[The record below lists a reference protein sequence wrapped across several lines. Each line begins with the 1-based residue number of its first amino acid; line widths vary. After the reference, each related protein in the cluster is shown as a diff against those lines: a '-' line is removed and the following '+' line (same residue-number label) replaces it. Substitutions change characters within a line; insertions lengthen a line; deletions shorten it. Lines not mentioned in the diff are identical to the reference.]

1 MYMYLAVLTN
11 IYYVII
17 SYELIVILLIVGGL
31 ASTTADYLH
40 FCDLYQMQM
49 MIFINLIHLKKM
61 SIMLLLHF
69 QSSSLTIVFNDMSLD
84 FICVVCTN

>member
-1 MYMYLAVLTN
+1 
-11 IYYVII
+11 
-17 SYELIVILLIVGGL
+17 
-31 ASTTADYLH
+31 
-40 FCDLYQMQM
+40 MQM

-84 FICVVCTN
+84 FICVVCTNDFILYLVLNYNCTNTQDRFSLNNMNLDCNVI